1 MSGTNPGST
10 SSPFN
15 QLLEVMARHKASDLF
30 ISVGSPVQMK
40 INGNMV
46 AVTAADKRLM
56 PQQAEALLRSA
67 INDQQWRRFQE
78 ENELNIGYGVKDV
91 GSFRISLFRQRGT
104 AAAVVRYIPG
114 DIPEFDTLGM
124 PPVLKELILQP
135 RGLFLMVGATGV
147 GKTTTLASLIDY
159 RNANRTGHILTLE
172 DPIEFVFRNQ
182 QSIVNQRQI
191 GSDTKDLHTALK
203 SALRQAPDCILI
215 GEIRDMEAMGAA
227 IAYAQSGHLV
237 LATLHANNAAH
248 ALNRILSFY
257 APENRGALLADL
269 STTLKAIVSQR
280 LLASTDGGRVPA
292 AEVLINTHHV
302 AELISTGRLS
312 EIPDAIANSLAAG
325 SLSFDRSLTRLLRAG
340 RISREDALQHS
351 DSPTNLLWLLDN
363 NAEDLAQDAPT
374 TEETA
379 SGLTLPDLLQ
389 KQASSFE
396 SRRTGPS
403 ARGGSGA
410 RQTLA
415 DMDAAGEAPAAA
427 AAPSAHPFASAVS
440 QAAMA
445 VPSGMNAAPAPQ
457 PAQAGGWPSTATF
470 AATDSVQGPA
480 TQTAPTS
487 TASPAGNAAPAA
499 ASTAFPSS
507 SPAFAPTGIQSSP
520 PVASNPP
527 TGIFMTDPTRN
538 AAKHGTLPAQAA
550 SAPTPGQGG
559 PAAHEAPA
567 PTQGASFAE
576 FLIKLE

>member
-1 MSGTNPGST
+1 
-10 SSPFN
+10 
-15 QLLEVMARHKASDLF
+15 
-30 ISVGSPVQMK
+30 
-40 INGNMV
+40 
-46 AVTAADKRLM
+46 
-56 PQQAEALLRSA
+56 
-67 INDQQWRRFQE
+67 
-78 ENELNIGYGVKDV
+78 
-91 GSFRISLFRQRGT
+91 
-104 AAAVVRYIPG
+104 
-114 DIPEFDTLGM
+114 
-124 PPVLKELILQP
+124 
-135 RGLFLMVGATGV
+135 
-147 GKTTTLASLIDY
+147 
-159 RNANRTGHILTLE
+159 
-172 DPIEFVFRNQ
+172 
-182 QSIVNQRQI
+182 
-191 GSDTKDLHTALK
+191 
-203 SALRQAPDCILI
+203 
-215 GEIRDMEAMGAA
+215 MEAMGAA

-302 AELISTGRLS
+302 AELIATGRLS

-403 ARGGSGA
+403 ARGGSVA

-427 AAPSAHPFASAVS
+427 AAPSAHPFTSAVS
-440 QAAMA
+440 QAGMG
-445 VPSGMNAAPAPQ
+445 VPSGMNATPAPQ

-499 ASTAFPSS
+499 TSTAFPSS
-507 SPAFAPTGIQSSP
+507 SPAFVPTGIPSSP

-550 SAPTPGQGG
+550 SSPTPGQGG

>member
-1 MSGTNPGST
+1 M
-10 SSPFN
+10 
-15 QLLEVMARHKASDLF
+15 
-30 ISVGSPVQMK
+30 
-40 INGNMV
+40 
-46 AVTAADKRLM
+46 
-56 PQQAEALLRSA
+56 
-67 INDQQWRRFQE
+67 
-78 ENELNIGYGVKDV
+78 
-91 GSFRISLFRQRGT
+91 
-104 AAAVVRYIPG
+104 RYIPG

-302 AELISTGRLS
+302 AELIATGRLS

-363 NAEDLAQDAPT
+363 NAEDLAQDAPA

-403 ARGGSGA
+403 ARGGSVA

-427 AAPSAHPFASAVS
+427 AAPSAHPFASTVS
-440 QAAMA
+440 PAGMG

-457 PAQAGGWPSTATF
+457 PAQAGGWPNTATF

-487 TASPAGNAAPAA
+487 AASPAGNAAPAA
-499 ASTAFPSS
+499 ASTAFPSA
-507 SPAFAPTGIQSSP
+507 SPAFVPTGIQSSP

>member
-1 MSGTNPGST
+1 MGG
-10 SSPFN
+10 
-15 QLLEVMARHKASDLF
+15 
-30 ISVGSPVQMK
+30 IVGV
-40 INGNMV
+40 
-46 AVTAADKRLM
+46 
-56 PQQAEALLRSA
+56 
-67 INDQQWRRFQE
+67 
-78 ENELNIGYGVKDV
+78 
-91 GSFRISLFRQRGT
+91 QRGQHQV
-104 AAAVVRYIPG
+104 AR
-114 DIPEFDTLGM
+114 L
-124 PPVLKELILQP
+124 
-135 RGLFLMVGATGV
+135 GV
-147 GKTTTLASLIDY
+147 G
-159 RNANRTGHILTLE
+159 NG
-172 DPIEFVFRNQ
+172 
-182 QSIVNQRQI
+182 
-191 GSDTKDLHTALK
+191 G
-203 SALRQAPDCILI
+203 
-215 GEIRDMEAMGAA
+215 
-227 IAYAQSGHLV
+227 
-237 LATLHANNAAH
+237 AH

-302 AELISTGRLS
+302 AELIATGRLS

-379 SGLTLPDLLQ
+379 SGLMLPDLLQ

-403 ARGGSGA
+403 ARAGSMA

-427 AAPSAHPFASAVS
+427 AAPSAHPFASTVS

-480 TQTAPTS
+480 TQTVPAS
-487 TASPAGNAAPAA
+487 TASPAGSTAPAA
-499 ASTAFPSS
+499 TSTAFPSS
-507 SPAFAPTGIQSSP
+507 GPALAPTGIPSSP
-520 PVASNPP
+520 PAASNPP

-550 SAPTPGQGG
+550 SSPAPSQGE

>member
-1 MSGTNPGST
+1 MSGTNPGGT

-302 AELISTGRLS
+302 AELIATGRLS

-340 RISREDALQHS
+340 RITREDALQHS

-379 SGLTLPDLLQ
+379 SGLMLPDLLQ

-396 SRRTGPS
+396 SRRTGQS
-403 ARGGSGA
+403 ARAGSVA
-410 RQTLA
+410 RQTL
-415 DMDAAGEAPAAA
+415 AGEAPAAA

-499 ASTAFPSS
+499 TSTAFPSS
-507 SPAFAPTGIQSSP
+507 SPAVVPTGIQSSP

-550 SAPTPGQGG
+550 STPTPGQGEA
-559 PAAHEAPA
+559 AAHEAPA

>member
-159 RNANRTGHILTLE
+159 RNSNRTGHILTLE

-302 AELISTGRLS
+302 AELIATGRLS

-340 RISREDALQHS
+340 RITREDALQHS

-374 TEETA
+374 SEETA
-379 SGLTLPDLLQ
+379 SGLMLPDLLQ

-396 SRRTGPS
+396 GRRTGPS
-403 ARGGSGA
+403 ARAGSVA

-427 AAPSAHPFASAVS
+427 AAPSAHPFASTVS
-440 QAAMA
+440 QA
-445 VPSGMNAAPAPQ
+445 GMNAAPAPQ

-480 TQTAPTS
+480 TQTAPAS
-487 TASPAGNAAPAA
+487 AASPAGSTAPAA
-499 ASTAFPSS
+499 ASTAFPASG
-507 SPAFAPTGIQSSP
+507 PALAPTGIPSSP
-520 PVASNPP
+520 PAASNPP

-550 SAPTPGQGG
+550 SSPTPGQGK
-559 PAAHEAPA
+559 PAADEAPA

>member
-1 MSGTNPGST
+1 
-10 SSPFN
+10 
-15 QLLEVMARHKASDLF
+15 
-30 ISVGSPVQMK
+30 
-40 INGNMV
+40 
-46 AVTAADKRLM
+46 
-56 PQQAEALLRSA
+56 
-67 INDQQWRRFQE
+67 
-78 ENELNIGYGVKDV
+78 
-91 GSFRISLFRQRGT
+91 
-104 AAAVVRYIPG
+104 
-114 DIPEFDTLGM
+114 
-124 PPVLKELILQP
+124 
-135 RGLFLMVGATGV
+135 
-147 GKTTTLASLIDY
+147 
-159 RNANRTGHILTLE
+159 
-172 DPIEFVFRNQ
+172 
-182 QSIVNQRQI
+182 
-191 GSDTKDLHTALK
+191 
-203 SALRQAPDCILI
+203 
-215 GEIRDMEAMGAA
+215 MGAA

-302 AELISTGRLS
+302 AELIATGRLS

-379 SGLTLPDLLQ
+379 SGLMLPDLLQ

-403 ARGGSGA
+403 ARAGSVA

-415 DMDAAGEAPAAA
+415 DMDAAGEASPAA

-440 QAAMA
+440 QAGMA

-480 TQTAPTS
+480 TQTAPKS
-487 TASPAGNAAPAA
+487 TASAAGSTAPAT
-499 ASTAFPSS
+499 ASTAFPASG
-507 SPAFAPTGIQSSP
+507 PALAPTGIPSSP
-520 PVASNPP
+520 PAASNPP

-550 SAPTPGQGG
+550 SAPTPGQGK
-559 PAAHEAPA
+559 PAADEAPA

>member
-67 INDQQWRRFQE
+67 INDQQWKRFQE

-159 RNANRTGHILTLE
+159 RNSNRTGHILTLE

-302 AELISTGRLS
+302 AELIATGRLS

-325 SLSFDRSLTRLLRAG
+325 SLSFDRSLTRLLSTEPAQLMRMVGLGPARATTLAVVIELA
-340 RISREDALQHS
+340 RRVAREQMEQN
-351 DSPTNLLWLLDN
+351 TLLDN
-363 NAEDLAQDAPT
+363 PEAVREYL
-374 TEETA
+374 
-379 SGLTLPDLLQ
+379 GLTL
-389 KQASSFE
+389 
-396 SRRTGPS
+396 
-403 ARGGSGA
+403 RGLEHEAFVALFLNSQH
-410 RQTLA
+410 RLITA
-415 DMDAAGEAPAAA
+415 DMMFRGTVNQTAVYPREVLKHALKLNAAA
-427 AAPSAHPFASAVS
+427 VILSHNH
-440 QAAMA
+440 
-445 VPSGMNAAPAPQ
+445 PSGHPEPSDADLSLTRTL
-457 PAQAGGWPSTATF
+457 QAVLGQV
-470 AATDSVQGPA
+470 DIRVLDHIIV
-480 TQTAPTS
+480 
-487 TASPAGNAAPAA
+487 AG
-499 ASTAFPSS
+499 SQQYSFS
-507 SPAFAPTGIQSSP
+507 Q
-520 PVASNPP
+520 
-527 TGIFMTDPTRN
+527 
-538 AAKHGTLPAQAA
+538 HGL
-550 SAPTPGQGG
+550 
-559 PAAHEAPA
+559 
-567 PTQGASFAE
+567 
-576 FLIKLE
+576 L

>member
-1 MSGTNPGST
+1 M
-10 SSPFN
+10 
-15 QLLEVMARHKASDLF
+15 
-30 ISVGSPVQMK
+30 
-40 INGNMV
+40 
-46 AVTAADKRLM
+46 
-56 PQQAEALLRSA
+56 
-67 INDQQWRRFQE
+67 
-78 ENELNIGYGVKDV
+78 
-91 GSFRISLFRQRGT
+91 
-104 AAAVVRYIPG
+104 
-114 DIPEFDTLGM
+114 
-124 PPVLKELILQP
+124 
-135 RGLFLMVGATGV
+135 
-147 GKTTTLASLIDY
+147 
-159 RNANRTGHILTLE
+159 
-172 DPIEFVFRNQ
+172 
-182 QSIVNQRQI
+182 
-191 GSDTKDLHTALK
+191 
-203 SALRQAPDCILI
+203 
-215 GEIRDMEAMGAA
+215 
-227 IAYAQSGHLV
+227 

-302 AELISTGRLS
+302 AELIATGRLS

-340 RISREDALQHS
+340 RITREDALQHS

-379 SGLTLPDLLQ
+379 SGLMLPDLLQ

-403 ARGGSGA
+403 ARAGSVA

-415 DMDAAGEAPAAA
+415 DMDAAGEAPAVA

-499 ASTAFPSS
+499 TSTAFPSS
-507 SPAFAPTGIQSSP
+507 SPAFVPAGIPSSP
-520 PVASNPP
+520 PAASNPP

-550 SAPTPGQGG
+550 SSPTPGQGK
-559 PAAHEAPA
+559 PAADEAPA

>member
-67 INDQQWRRFQE
+67 INDQQWKRFQE

-302 AELISTGRLS
+302 AELIATGRLS

-403 ARGGSGA
+403 ARGGSVA

-415 DMDAAGEAPAAA
+415 DMDAAGE

-440 QAAMA
+440 QAGMG

-499 ASTAFPSS
+499 TSTAFPSS
-507 SPAFAPTGIQSSP
+507 SPAFVPTGIQSSP

>member
-147 GKTTTLASLIDY
+147 GK
-159 RNANRTGHILTLE
+159 E

-302 AELISTGRLS
+302 AELIATGRLS

-340 RISREDALQHS
+340 RITREDALQHS

-374 TEETA
+374 SEETA
-379 SGLTLPDLLQ
+379 SGLMLPDLLQ

-396 SRRTGPS
+396 GRRTGPS
-403 ARGGSGA
+403 ARAGSVA

-415 DMDAAGEAPAAA
+415 DMDAAGEASPAA

-440 QAAMA
+440 QAGMA

-480 TQTAPTS
+480 TQTAPKS
-487 TASPAGNAAPAA
+487 TASPAGSTAPAA
-499 ASTAFPSS
+499 ASTAFPAS
-507 SPAFAPTGIQSSP
+507 SPALAPTGIPSSP
-520 PVASNPP
+520 PAASNPP

-550 SAPTPGQGG
+550 SSPTPGQGK
-559 PAAHEAPA
+559 PAADEAPA

>member
-280 LLASTDGGRVPA
+280 LLASTNGGRVPA

-302 AELISTGRLS
+302 AELIATGRLS

-379 SGLTLPDLLQ
+379 SG
-389 KQASSFE
+389 
-396 SRRTGPS
+396 
-403 ARGGSGA
+403 
-410 RQTLA
+410 QTLA

-440 QAAMA
+440 QAGMG

-499 ASTAFPSS
+499 TSTAFPSS
-507 SPAFAPTGIQSSP
+507 SPAFVPTGIPSSP

-550 SAPTPGQGG
+550 SSPAPGQSE

>member
-302 AELISTGRLS
+302 AELIATGRLS

-340 RISREDALQHS
+340 RITREDALQHS

-374 TEETA
+374 SEETA
-379 SGLTLPDLLQ
+379 SGLMLPDLLQ

-396 SRRTGPS
+396 GRRTGPS
-403 ARGGSGA
+403 RLGGTPDAGRHGCCRRGLPRRSRTVGSPL
-410 RQTLA
+410 RQRGQPGRHGRAVRHECCPRSPACTGGWVAQHRHVCGHRQRTGPGHANGPQEHRQPGRQHRPGGRQHSLPRLKPGPCTHRHPVQS
-415 DMDAAGEAPAAA
+415 AGR
-427 AAPSAHPFASAVS
+427 
-440 QAAMA
+440 Q
-445 VPSGMNAAPAPQ
+445 Q
-457 PAQAGGWPSTATF
+457 PAHRHLHDGSDPQRGKTWH
-470 AATDSVQGPA
+470 
-480 TQTAPTS
+480 
-487 TASPAGNAAPAA
+487 TASPGSQLAH
-499 ASTAFPSS
+499 
-507 SPAFAPTGIQSSP
+507 
-520 PVASNPP
+520 
-527 TGIFMTDPTRN
+527 TR
-538 AAKHGTLPAQAA
+538 
-550 SAPTPGQGG
+550 PGQAGCR
-559 PAAHEAPA
+559 
-567 PTQGASFAE
+567 
-576 FLIKLE
+576 